1 MNRETQERIFD
12 REEGTGSFNSR
23 EEREERLLQA
33 GREAGAGPFSGREER
48 EERLLQAGRE
58 AGVRPFSEGMEREGR
73 PQETGMENLQRKY
86 SGTEEKIYTV
96 TVTIQVDDDTDE
108 EFTYLFR
115 KPKPTS
121 YDRYVKTISNSVTKA
136 SKSFVFDNIVD
147 EQRQELKET
156 VEEYPAITIS
166 LADKLLR
173 MLGLADTTSV
183 KKL

>member
-1 MNRETQERIFD
+1 M
-12 REEGTGSFNSR
+12 SF
-23 EEREERLLQA
+23 L
-33 GREAGAGPFSGREER
+33 
-48 EERLLQAGRE
+48 
-58 AGVRPFSEGMEREGR
+58 
-73 PQETGMENLQRKY
+73 
-86 SGTEEKIYTV
+86 EEKEKKLLDAAKEADGKNKADVEALKEKYKEDGGKVYAV
-96 TVTIQVDDDTDE
+96 TTSVQVDDDTEE
-108 EFTYLFR
+108 EFSFLFR
-115 KPKPTS
+115 KPKPAS

-147 EQRQELKET
+147 EQKEELKAT

>member
-1 MNRETQERIFD
+1 MNEVKEQELLRAARENEAAQEMKKD
-12 REEGTGSFNSR
+12 AMEEI
-23 EEREERLLQA
+23 E
-33 GREAGAGPFSGREER
+33 
-48 EERLLQAGRE
+48 
-58 AGVRPFSEGMEREGR
+58 M
-73 PQETGMENLQRKY
+73 KY
-86 SGTEEKIYTV
+86 SGTDEKIYKVTTTV
-96 TVTIQVDDDTDE
+96 QVDDDTED

-115 KPKPTS
+115 KPKPAS

-136 SKSFVFDNIVD
+136 SKSFVFDNIID
-147 EQRQELKET
+147 EQRDELKKT

>member
-1 MNRETQERIFD
+1 MT
-12 REEGTGSFNSR
+12 
-23 EEREERLLQA
+23 EEREQQLLRAAEENDAAQEMKK
-33 GREAGAGPFSGREER
+33 EAARTDD
-48 EERLLQAGRE
+48 AIE
-58 AGVRPFSEGMEREGR
+58 A
-73 PQETGMENLQRKY
+73 LKRKY
-86 SGTEEKIYTV
+86 SGTEEKIYKVTTTV
-96 TVTIQVDDDTDE
+96 QVDDDTDE

-115 KPKPTS
+115 KPKPAS

-136 SKSFVFDNIVD
+136 SKSFVFDNIID
-147 EQRQELKET
+147 EQRDELKKT